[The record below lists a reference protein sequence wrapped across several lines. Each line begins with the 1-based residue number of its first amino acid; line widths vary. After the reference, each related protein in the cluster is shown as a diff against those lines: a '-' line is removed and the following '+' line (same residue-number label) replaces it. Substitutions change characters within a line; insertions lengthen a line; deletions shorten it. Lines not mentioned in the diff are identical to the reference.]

1 MVIAGRWH
9 GRGTVQAIDLASTSE
24 RTAVR
29 QRRVLSALEFPSRLL
44 GALVTKWPLQASS
57 SRVPDW
63 LGEGPVVASRLY
75 LPVSLLTATLF
86 AIFVCLDRSFPYLS
100 DGGSWLKWSHV
111 LIAFAFLLTQLTN
124 RRYGPGY
131 AFAQIILSLA
141 ICDVVVV
148 VRPAGIVN
156 LLRAEALPNARE
168 VVAFVG
174 AFIAA
179 GYLSVVAFDA
189 TRGPRWWTAPL
200 IGSYVSS
207 LGFAVLYYPLAY
219 AGSGSSWFQHMST
232 HAGILIA
239 ASVIGLLP
247 YWLLRPV
254 IRPLP
259 GFGGY

>member
-1 MVIAGRWH
+1 VAVTGRRH
-9 GRGTVQAIDLASTSE
+9 RRGAVQAIDLASSNA
-24 RTAVR
+24 RTGLR
-29 QRRVLSALEFPSRLL
+29 QRRVLSAFEVPSRLL
-44 GALVTKWPLQASS
+44 GALVTKWPVRASS
-57 SRVPDW
+57 SRAYDW
-63 LGEGPVVASRLY
+63 LGEGPIVASRLY
-75 LPVSLLTATLF
+75 LPVSLLTASLF
-86 AIFVCLDRSFPYLS
+86 AVFACLDRSFPYLS

-131 AFAQIILSLA
+131 AFAQIMLSLA
-141 ICDVVVV
+141 VCDVVVV
-148 VRPAGIVN
+148 VRPAGIVHM
-156 LLRAEALPNARE
+156 LQATALPNARE

-179 GYLSVVAFDA
+179 GYLSVVAFDV
-189 TRGPRWWTAPL
+189 TRGPRWWRAPL

-219 AGSGSSWFQHMST
+219 AGSGHSWFQHMTT
-232 HAGILIA
+232 HAGLLIA
-239 ASVIGLLP
+239 ASVMGLLP

-254 IRPLP
+254 VRPLP

>member
-1 MVIAGRWH
+1 M
-9 GRGTVQAIDLASTSE
+9 QAIDLASTSE
-24 RTAVR
+24 RTGVR
-29 QRRVLSALEFPSRLL
+29 QRRVLSGFEVPSRLL
-44 GALVTKWPLQASS
+44 GAVVANWRESTSL

-75 LPVSLLTATLF
+75 LPVSLLTASLF

-131 AFAQIILSLA
+131 AFAQIMLSLA
-141 ICDVVVV
+141 ICDLIVV
-148 VRPAGIVN
+148 VRPADHMLPG
-156 LLRAEALPNARE
+156 AALPNARE

-239 ASVIGLLP
+239 TSVIGLLP

>member
-1 MVIAGRWH
+1 M
-9 GRGTVQAIDLASTSE
+9 QAIDLASTSE
-24 RTAVR
+24 RTGVR
-29 QRRVLSALEFPSRLL
+29 QRGMLSAFEVSSRLL
-44 GALVTKWPLQASS
+44 GVLVTKWPALASS
-57 SRVPDW
+57 SRAYDW
-63 LGEGPVVASRLY
+63 LGDGPIVASRLY
-75 LPVSLLTATLF
+75 LPVSLLTASLF

-100 DGGSWLKWSHV
+100 DGGSWPKWSHV

-131 AFAQIILSLA
+131 AFAQIILSLV
-141 ICDVVVV
+141 ICDVVAV
-148 VRPAGIVN
+148 VRPAGIVHM
-156 LLRAEALPNARE
+156 LPGVALPNARE

-179 GYLSVVAFDA
+179 GYLSVVAFDV

-219 AGSGSSWFQHMST
+219 AGSGISWFEHMST

-239 ASVIGLLP
+239 ASVVGLLP